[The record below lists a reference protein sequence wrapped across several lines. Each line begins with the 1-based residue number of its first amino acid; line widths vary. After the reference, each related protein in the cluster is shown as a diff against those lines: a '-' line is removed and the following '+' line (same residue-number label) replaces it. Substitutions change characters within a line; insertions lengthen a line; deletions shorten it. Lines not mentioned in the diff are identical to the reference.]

1 MKKLL
6 ALFFLSAVFL
16 FGCAGN
22 PGLKNELSGLKKS
35 LAEEKKTEEVRQYQN
50 QSPNE
55 KAMTR
60 ELEFLRSVV
69 KKTNPEIELAGI
81 RERLMGVSERLVR
94 WRLGPP
100 HDSVTD
106 RITNRKVWTYNLDE
120 PSKGSVLFKSLF
132 LPKMKVERTILQ
144 LSLVEGK
151 VVDVKVGDFQKEVT
165 QGVPGIFKLV
175 PTAAMFIF

>member
-1 MKKLL
+1 MEEQDLIKKL
-6 ALFFLSAVFL
+6 
-16 FGCAGN
+16 
-22 PGLKNELSGLKKS
+22 
-35 LAEEKKTEEVRQYQN
+35 EEV
-50 QSPNE
+50 
-55 KAMTR
+55 KA
-60 ELEFLRSVV
+60 
-69 KKTNPEIELAGI
+69 PEIELAGI

-151 VVDVKVGDFQKEVT
+151 VVDVKVGDFQKEVV
-165 QGVPGIFKLV
+165 QGVPGIFKLA
-175 PTAAMFIF
+175 PTAAMFIC